1 MKGLLLQS
9 YNYIFKI
16 LINII
21 SIFGSNNFPTKIRI
35 MLLKLLRCKTNGNI
49 FVDYGFDCYAPENI
63 SFGKN
68 VSLGH
73 YNKIWAFD
81 KVKIG
86 NYVQTAIG
94 LTIIAGSHENDT
106 YEPKMNQQV
115 VIGDGCWIG
124 ANVTILGGVMI
135 GKGCIVGAG
144 SVVNKNIPDFSIAA
158 GVPAKVIKSREP
170 AQKVLNP
177 FGWYNISELNK

>member
-1 MKGLLLQS
+1 MKILLLI
-9 YNYIFKI
+9 YYYLLKI
-16 LINII
+16 VLNLL
-21 SIFGSNNFPTKIRI
+21 SIFGNKNIITRIRV
-35 MLLKLLRCKTNGNI
+35 MLLTLLRIKSNGNI
-49 FVDYGFDCYAPENI
+49 FIDYGFDCYAPQNI

-81 KVKIG
+81 KVTIG

-106 YEPKMNQQV
+106 YEPKKNQQV
-115 VIGDGCWIG
+115 MIGDGCWIG

-144 SVVNKNIPDFSIAA
+144 SVVNKNMPDFSIVA

-177 FGWYNISELNK
+177 FGWYDIGELDK

>member
-1 MKGLLLQS
+1 MKNLLFKVISYFLKIFINVLSILPVNNITTRVRILLLS
-9 YNYIFKI
+9 
-16 LINII
+16 
-21 SIFGSNNFPTKIRI
+21 
-35 MLLKLLRCKTNGNI
+35 LLRIKSNGNI
-49 FVDYGFDCYAPENI
+49 FIDYGFDCYAPQNI

-81 KVKIG
+81 KVTIG

-94 LTIIAGSHENDT
+94 LTIVAGSHEKDT
-106 YEPKMNQQV
+106 YKPKKNQQV
-115 VIGDGCWIG
+115 VIGSGCWIG
-124 ANVTILGGVMI
+124 ANVTIIGGVII

-144 SVVNKNIPDFSIAA
+144 SVVNKNVADFSIVV
-158 GVPAKVIKSREP
+158 GVPAKVINSRKC

-177 FGWYNISELNK
+177 FGWYDISELDK